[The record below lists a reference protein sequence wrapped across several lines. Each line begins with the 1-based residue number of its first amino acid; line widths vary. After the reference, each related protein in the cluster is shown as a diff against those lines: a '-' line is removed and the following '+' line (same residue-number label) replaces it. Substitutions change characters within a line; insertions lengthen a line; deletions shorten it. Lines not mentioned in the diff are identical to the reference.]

1 MVIKKYNLSG
11 LEGPKRS
18 NLLHVYKIVTG
29 LHDRVHHRGHG
40 LFFFLVVASNSDKKG
55 ANVCFIVFSLF
66 KTWNDEVT
74 INL

>member
-1 MVIKKYNLSG
+1 MVIKKYNLCG

-29 LHDRVHHRGHG
+29 LHEFIIEAMG
-40 LFFFLVVASNSDKKG
+40 FFFLVVASNSDKKG

>member
-1 MVIKKYNLSG
+1 MVIKKYNLCG

-40 LFFFLVVASNSDKKG
+40 FFFLVVASNSD
-55 ANVCFIVFSLF
+55 
-66 KTWNDEVT
+66 
-74 INL
+74 